1 MVDATNGFDAAST
14 SADAGRA
21 NGAGV
26 VPAPADL
33 IALAKRLHELGAER
47 ATIEKLAA
55 KFGVKQA
62 TLEGWARREQPFGP
76 EHADIAVGVEAALQG
91 WIARLEAEKEEAAQA
106 RPNGAG
112 QKAQSSSG
120 PGDADA
126 AWEEMQKKQRERQG
140 GRAARDDPGVL
151 RERLDEAL
159 RRLREATPR
168 AVSAL
173 RGLIPMPEGGGLE
186 FDPDCDEPMMLPPQ
200 VTELLVRGD
209 VTVTVGDP
217 NVGKSQLLSATALA
231 IAHDAVTE
239 LLGEPGDGWLGA
251 ALFASNEEKPSYVR
265 ARWRELIRKLPLE
278 KRKKRDK
285 LILWEKPLVPGRFE
299 NGLLVPTEDG
309 CEFVERLADWAE
321 QGIHFAYIGLDPL
334 SSLFSGIN
342 ENDAPQTGDAV
353 RFLKRIAEAAYAALE
368 ASHHTSK
375 ATRGEETATAS
386 RGSTGTEAASDHMST
401 FIALPEGEHKA
412 LGFPPDKL
420 ERILR
425 RKGVRSRGK
434 RAGARYFEREIV
446 GVVAEDERFP
456 GKLAAG
462 TVAIVTPVMLPAKT
476 GLDADDV
483 QRWLWEANQG
493 AGERRLTRGQRMAG
507 RPGAAVLYVM
517 EKGDCDRKTAETL
530 IDKLVDD
537 GKARLENVW
546 ISTNNRPVVI
556 AEPPPSPTGEG
567 EDAAY

>member
-1 MVDATNGFDAAST
+1 MDRQARSREGG
-14 SADAGRA
+14 GR
-21 NGAGV
+21 
-26 VPAPADL
+26 
-33 IALAKRLHELGAER
+33 
-47 ATIEKLAA
+47 
-55 KFGVKQA
+55 
-62 TLEGWARREQPFGP
+62 
-76 EHADIAVGVEAALQG
+76 
-91 WIARLEAEKEEAAQA
+91 QA

-285 LILWEKPLVPGRFE
+285 LILWEAARSRTVRK
-299 NGLLVPTEDG
+299 
-309 CEFVERLADWAE
+309 RLARSDRGWLR
-321 QGIHFAYIGLDPL
+321 IRRTTCGL
-334 SSLFSGIN
+334 G
-342 ENDAPQTGDAV
+342 
-353 RFLKRIAEAAYAALE
+353 
-368 ASHHTSK
+368 
-375 ATRGEETATAS
+375 
-386 RGSTGTEAASDHMST
+386 
-401 FIALPEGEHKA
+401 
-412 LGFPPDKL
+412 
-420 ERILR
+420 
-425 RKGVRSRGK
+425 
-434 RAGARYFEREIV
+434 
-446 GVVAEDERFP
+446 
-456 GKLAAG
+456 
-462 TVAIVTPVMLPAKT
+462 
-476 GLDADDV
+476 
-483 QRWLWEANQG
+483 G
-493 AGERRLTRGQRMAG
+493 AGNPLRLYRA
-507 RPGAAVLYVM
+507 RPAELAV
-517 EKGDCDRKTAETL
+517 
-530 IDKLVDD
+530 
-537 GKARLENVW
+537 
-546 ISTNNRPVVI
+546 
-556 AEPPPSPTGEG
+556 
-567 EDAAY
+567 